1 MMEDIMIAGVVG
13 VSWQVR
19 WYAAAAAAAGRRR
32 KALQPQ
38 VAFSQEQASAQ
49 GGRTENPITGSVK
62 ERPLL

>member
-19 WYAAAAAAAGRRR
+19 WYAAAAAAGRRR

-49 GGRTENPITGSVK
+49 GGRTPKTLKQAPVK